1 MMMKRILG
9 LATMIAAIGGMS
21 PAGAVDKIAIGMSGG
36 INQVPSLVAQAKGYF
51 KEQGLE
57 VDLKPLARG
66 AVAIEGVSG
75 GSLQFAESA
84 HAPFLASTAKGVP
97 LIAVGVAARG
107 FLGKLVAAPKHANLT
122 KLADFKGM
130 RIGTQVGTGMY
141 TVIQMLMEREGL
153 KESDFQITNLRVVD
167 MPAAMGGASNNFD
180 AVIGWEPG
188 MARIVNT
195 GHGKVI
201 LTTKQIEELAHV
213 TYPFLLSTNKTYFKA
228 HPDVVQKVVN
238 AYAMGD
244 KFAREHHDE
253 TIQIYID
260 EVKRHGGTLTPQEVG
275 LMLYDTER
283 YGGPAINARDMEDV
297 VATRAFL
304 VKTGKIKSPPA
315 LDTIIDESFGKKA
328 ESLAK

>member
-1 MMMKRILG
+1 MIKRLLGAVTIL
-9 LATMIAAIGGMS
+9 AAIGA
-21 PAGAVDKIAIGMSGG
+21 AGSASAAEKIAIGMSSG

-51 KEQGLE
+51 KEEGLE

-107 FLGKLVAAPKHANLT
+107 FLGKLVAAPKHANLK

-153 KESDFQITNLRVVD
+153 KPSDFQITNLRVVD
-167 MPAAMGGASNNFD
+167 MPAAMAAPNNNFD

-188 MARIVNT
+188 MARIVNS

-201 LTTKQIEELAHV
+201 LNTKDIEDLAHV
-213 TYPFLLSTNKTYFKA
+213 TYPFVLSTNKNYYKD
-228 HPDVVQKVVN
+228 HKDVVQKVLN
-238 AYAMGD
+238 AYAKAD

-253 TIQIYID
+253 TIKIYIE
-260 EVKRHGGTLTPQEVG
+260 EVKRHGGKLTDEEVK

-283 YGGPAINARDMEDV
+283 YGGPAISDRDMEDI
-297 VATRAFL
+297 VASRAFL
-304 VKTGKIKSPPA
+304 IKTGKLKSPPE
-315 LDTIIDESFGKKA
+315 LDQIIDQSFAKKA
-328 ESLAK
+328 QALAN